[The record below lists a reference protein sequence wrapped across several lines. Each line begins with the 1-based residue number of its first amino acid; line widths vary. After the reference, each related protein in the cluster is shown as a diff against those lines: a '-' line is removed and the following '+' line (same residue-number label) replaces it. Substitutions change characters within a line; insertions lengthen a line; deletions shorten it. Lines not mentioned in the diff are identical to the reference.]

1 MSTSTTLLALLIDDE
16 SKARRVVRVLLAEHF
31 PQVEVCGEAEN
42 LPDGAILIRQLR
54 PDIVFLDVEM
64 PHYAGTRL
72 PEFLAPHETDFEL
85 IFTTA
90 HSEFALKAFQI
101 NAIDYLL
108 KPIQEEHFIKAV
120 TKATQNRGRAR
131 IHDQLTRLQQRMEP
145 RAPRKLALPLAE
157 GILYLDYAEI
167 ILFKADRMYTTVCTV
182 SDGELLVSKPLRH
195 FLDLLGEEEGF
206 FQTHRSYLVNLTHV
220 RKLSLQDGGTVA
232 LSNGQVASITKERR
246 DALQKL
252 LS

>member
-1 MSTSTTLLALLIDDE
+1 MSQATTLRALLIDDE
-16 SKARRVVRVLLAEHF
+16 PKARRVVRVLLEEHF

-54 PDIVFLDVEM
+54 PDIVLLDVEM
-64 PHYAGTRL
+64 PTYAGTRL
-72 PEFLAPHETDFEL
+72 LEFLAPHETDFEL

-108 KPIQEEHFIKAV
+108 KPIQEAHFVNALRKAIG
-120 TKATQNRGRAR
+120 NRGRAR
-131 IHDQLTRLQQRMEP
+131 IHDQLSQLQQRMEP

-167 ILFKADRMYTTVCTV
+167 VLFKAERMYTTVCTV
-182 SDGELLVSKPLRH
+182 HDGELLVSKPLRH

-206 FQTHRSYLVNLTHV
+206 FQTHRSYLINLAHV

-232 LSNGQVASITKERR
+232 LSKGQVASITKERR